1 MMSLRGWK
9 NDFEAL
15 RSNPEPIHRRLL
27 TGKLDAGNPP
37 VRFGRE
43 GERQRSSYP
52 HQKAVMKAL
61 DALSQLQIASAGS
74 RL

>member
-15 RSNPEPIHRRLL
+15 RLNPEPIHRRLL
-27 TGKLDAGNPP
+27 TGKPDAGNPP

-52 HQKAVMKAL
+52 HQGDLNPILAVHGFLCML
-61 DALSQLQIASAGS
+61 